1 MFVSVYMIGGQMNS
15 DKNIK
20 SNNETKICK
29 CCGRELPLSEF
40 NFMYGKNYANTC
52 KECVT
57 KKQQDSRKK
66 ANYEK
71 GLQQYLSDDSMHIK
85 RQYKKINQ
93 DRILRKKISEI
104 DFCAKDEKIVR
115 LMYYKDAWISNYGR
129 CIVYENGEYKL
140 LRGSVDKWTGELIYT
155 LRKER
160 YIKYT
165 QTYGYKKVKVTGDSL
180 VVENFI
186 VNYDMANNTRIWH
199 LNNNISDGYYKHLYP
214 VTENQYERLTE
225 LQEQSSEPLSEDVIM
240 DVINA
245 VEYKQEGWNPWD
257 YHRGLCGI
265 GYSGMKMNPEMRHS
279 VSYYKWKNMVQRCYD
294 KKVHKKYKPE
304 YKDKSVCEE
313 WLNYSNFRIWFDEH
327 YVPCNNNQID
337 LDKDLLVQ
345 GNKVYSPETCVFLLH
360 YQNTMFE
367 RSAKDK
373 IYEKEDGTFV
383 IGGGKK
389 KTYATLKEAED
400 IVCERNQ
407 NRIESVAEKCKGSIP
422 MCAYEAMLNWDVRL
436 AMCS

>member
-1 MFVSVYMIGGQMNS
+1 MIGGQMNS

-29 CCGRELPLSEF
+29 CCGREHPLSSF
-40 NFMYGKNYANTC
+40 AKSGKKYTRKIC
-52 KECVT
+52 KSCEN
-57 KKQQDSRKK
+57 KQRR
-66 ANYEK
+66 EK
-71 GLQQYLSDDSMHIK
+71 REDNRFSNGIEQYLSDDSMHIQ
-85 RQYKKINQ
+85 RQYKKINK
-93 DRILRKKISEI
+93 DRILRKKISGI
-104 DFCAKDEKIVR
+104 DFCAKDEKFVR

-129 CIVYENGEYKL
+129 CIVYENGEYRL
-140 LRGSVDKWTGELIYT
+140 LRGSIDKWTGDTIYT

-165 QTYGYKKVKVTGDSL
+165 QTYAYKKVKVIGDSL

-225 LQEQSSEPLSEDVIM
+225 LQEQSSEPLTEDVIM

-245 VEYKQEGWNPWD
+245 VEYKQDDWNPWD

-265 GYSGMKMNPEMRHS
+265 GYSGMKMNTEMRHS
-279 VSYYKWKNMVQRCYD
+279 VSYYRWKNMIQRCYD

-313 WLNYSNFRIWFDEH
+313 WLNYSNFKIWFDEH
-327 YVPCNNNQID
+327 YVPCKNNQID

>member
-1 MFVSVYMIGGQMNS
+1 MNKQRRE
-15 DKNIK
+15 KNAEDRM
-20 SNNETKICK
+20 NNRIE
-29 CCGRELPLSEF
+29 
-40 NFMYGKNYANTC
+40 
-52 KECVT
+52 
-57 KKQQDSRKK
+57 
-66 ANYEK
+66 
-71 GLQQYLSDDSMHIK
+71 QYLSDDSMHIK

-93 DRILRKKISEI
+93 DRILRKKISGI
-104 DFCAKDEKIVR
+104 DFCAKDEKFVR

-129 CIVYENGEYKL
+129 CIIFDDGEYKL
-140 LRGSVDKWTGELIYT
+140 LCGSIDKRTGDTIYT

-165 QTYGYKKVKVTGDSL
+165 QTYAYKKVKVTGDSL

-214 VTENQYERLTE
+214 VIEKQYKRLSE
-225 LQEQSSEPLSEDVIM
+225 LQNESSEPLSEDVIM

-245 VEYKQEGWNPWD
+245 VEYKQDNWNPWN

-265 GYSGMKMNPEMRHS
+265 GYSGCDDVDNTS
-279 VSYYKWKNMVQRCYD
+279 TSYYKWKNMIQRCYD
-294 KKVHKKYKPE
+294 KNVHKKYKPE

-313 WLNYSNFRIWFDEH
+313 WLNYSNFRSWFDEH
-327 YVPCNNNQID
+327 YVSCKNNQID

-345 GNKVYSPETCVFLLH
+345 GNKIYSPETCVFLLH

-367 RSAKDK
+367 GKRGNCVYVNK
-373 IYEKEDGTFV
+373 DGTFSV
-383 IGGGKK
+383 DGKK
-389 KTYATLKEAED
+389 NNSYKTYEEALEFVTVRQ
-400 IVCERNQ
+400 IEK
-407 NRIESVAEKCKGSIP
+407 IESVAKKCKGTIP